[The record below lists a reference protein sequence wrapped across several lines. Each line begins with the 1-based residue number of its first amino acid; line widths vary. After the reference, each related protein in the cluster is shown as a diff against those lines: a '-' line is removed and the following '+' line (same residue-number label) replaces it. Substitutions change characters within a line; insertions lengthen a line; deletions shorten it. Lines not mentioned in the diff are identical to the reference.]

1 MKSILLQRGNDN
13 IILNQKEVEHIVNEW
28 YVNGM
33 MPDILQNDDGKDLE
47 EILNIDYSVKILTG
61 KINNKL

>member
-33 MPDILQNDDGKDLE
+33 MPDILQNDDGEDLE